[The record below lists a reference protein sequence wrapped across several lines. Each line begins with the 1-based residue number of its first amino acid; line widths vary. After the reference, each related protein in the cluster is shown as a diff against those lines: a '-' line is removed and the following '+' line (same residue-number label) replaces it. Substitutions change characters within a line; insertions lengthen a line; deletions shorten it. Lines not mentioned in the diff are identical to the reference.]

1 MATHND
7 LGKWG
12 EEMAVQHLREQGY
25 TILDR
30 DWRFGH
36 RDLDIV
42 ARTPDGIVV
51 VFVEV
56 KTRTSDV
63 VSSPHDAVDARKIK
77 SLGAAANAYVKEFQ
91 IWDELRFDI
100 ISIIGDRNETALL
113 EHVEDAFNPLLI

>member
-1 MATHND
+1 MASHND

-12 EEMAVQHLREQGY
+12 EEMAAQHLREQGY

-30 DWRFGH
+30 DWRLGH

-42 ARTPDGIVV
+42 ARTPDGTTV

-56 KTRTSDV
+56 KTRTADV
-63 VSSPHDAVDARKIK
+63 VSRPQDAVDARKIR
-77 SLGAAANAYVKEFQ
+77 SLGAAANAYAKEFQ
-91 IWDELRFDI
+91 LWDELRFDL
-100 ISIIGDRNETALL
+100 ISIIGDRAETAVL

>member
-1 MATHND
+1 MAIHND

-100 ISIIGDRNETALL
+100 ISIIGDRSETALL

>member
-1 MATHND
+1 MASHND

-12 EEMAVQHLREQGY
+12 EELAAQYLREQGY

-30 DWRFGH
+30 DWRLGH

-42 ARTPDGIVV
+42 ARTPDGTTV

-63 VSSPHDAVDARKIK
+63 VSRPQDAVDARKIR
-77 SLGAAANAYVKEFQ
+77 SLGAAANAYAKEFQ
-91 IWDELRFDI
+91 LWDELRFDL
-100 ISIIGDRNETALL
+100 ISIIGDRAETAVL

>member
-1 MATHND
+1 MASHND

-12 EEMAVQHLREQGY
+12 EELAAQHLREQGY

-30 DWRFGH
+30 DWRLGH

-42 ARTPDGIVV
+42 ARTPDGTTV

-63 VSSPHDAVDARKIK
+63 VSRPQDAVDARKVR
-77 SLGAAANAYVKEFQ
+77 SLGAAANAYAKEFQ
-91 IWDELRFDI
+91 LWDELRFDL
-100 ISIIGDRNETALL
+100 ISIIGDRAETAVL

>member
-30 DWRFGH
+30 DWRVGH

-100 ISIIGDRNETALL
+100 ISIIGDRSETALL

>member
-100 ISIIGDRNETALL
+100 ISIIGDRSETALL

>member
-1 MATHND
+1 MASHND

-12 EEMAVQHLREQGY
+12 EELAAQHLREQGY

-30 DWRFGH
+30 DWRLGH

-42 ARTPDGIVV
+42 ARTPDGTTV

-63 VSSPHDAVDARKIK
+63 VSRPQDAVDARKIR
-77 SLGAAANAYVKEFQ
+77 SLGAAANAYAKEFQ
-91 IWDELRFDI
+91 LWDELRFDL
-100 ISIIGDRNETALL
+100 ISIIGDRAETAVL

>member
-1 MATHND
+1 MAVHNE

-12 EEMAVQHLREQGY
+12 ENFATRYLEEQGY

-36 RDLDIV
+36 RDIDII
-42 ARTPDGIVV
+42 ARTPDGTTI

-63 VSSPHDAVDARKIK
+63 ITKPQDAVNTAKIR
-77 SLGAAANAYVKEFQ
+77 SLGVAANAYVKEQ
-91 IWDELRFDI
+91 QLWDELRFDI
-100 ISIIGDRNETALL
+100 ISIIGDREETALL
-113 EHVEDAFNPLLI
+113 EHIEDAFNPLLL

>member
-25 TILDR
+25 TILDC

-100 ISIIGDRNETALL
+100 ISIIGDRSETALL

>member
-1 MATHND
+1 MASHND

-12 EEMAVQHLREQGY
+12 EEMAAQHLREQGY

-30 DWRFGH
+30 DWRLGH

-42 ARTPDGIVV
+42 ARTPDGTTV

-63 VSSPHDAVDARKIK
+63 VSRPQDAVDARKIR
-77 SLGAAANAYVKEFQ
+77 SLGAAANAYAKEFQ
-91 IWDELRFDI
+91 PWDELRFDL
-100 ISIIGDRNETALL
+100 ISIIGDRAETAVL

>member
-63 VSSPHDAVDARKIK
+63 VSSPHDAVDSRKIK

-100 ISIIGDRNETALL
+100 ISIIGDRSETALL

>member
-36 RDLDIV
+36 LDLDIV

-100 ISIIGDRNETALL
+100 ISIIGDRSETALL

>member
-1 MATHND
+1 MASHND

-12 EEMAVQHLREQGY
+12 EELAAQYLREQGY

-30 DWRFGH
+30 DWRLGH

-42 ARTPDGIVV
+42 ARTPDGTTV

-63 VSSPHDAVDARKIK
+63 VSRPQDAVDARKIR
-77 SLGAAANAYVKEFQ
+77 SLGAAANAYAKEFQ
-91 IWDELRFDI
+91 LWDELRFDL
-100 ISIIGDRNETALL
+100 ISIIGDRSETALL

>member
-1 MATHND
+1 MASHND

-12 EEMAVQHLREQGY
+12 EEMAAQHLREQGY

-30 DWRFGH
+30 DWRLGH

-42 ARTPDGIVV
+42 ARTPDGTTV
-51 VFVEV
+51 VFGEG

-63 VSSPHDAVDARKIK
+63 VSRPQDAVDARKIR
-77 SLGAAANAYVKEFQ
+77 SLGAAANAYAKEFQ
-91 IWDELRFDI
+91 LWDELRFDL
-100 ISIIGDRNETALL
+100 ISIIGDRAETAVL

>member
-100 ISIIGDRNETALL
+100 ISIIGDRSETALL
-113 EHVEDAFNPLLI
+113 EHMEDAFNPLLI

>member
-42 ARTPDGIVV
+42 AGTPDGIVV

-100 ISIIGDRNETALL
+100 ISIIGDRSETALL

>member
-100 ISIIGDRNETALL
+100 ISIIGDRCETALL

>member
-42 ARTPDGIVV
+42 ARTSDGIVV

-100 ISIIGDRNETALL
+100 ISIIGDRSETALL

>member
-1 MATHND
+1 MASHND

-12 EEMAVQHLREQGY
+12 EELAAQHLREQGY

-30 DWRFGH
+30 DWRLGH

-42 ARTPDGIVV
+42 ARTPDGTTV

-63 VSSPHDAVDARKIK
+63 VSRPQDAVDACKVR

-91 IWDELRFDI
+91 LWDELRFDL
-100 ISIIGDRNETALL
+100 ISIIGDRAETAVL

>member
-12 EEMAVQHLREQGY
+12 EEMAVQHLRKQGY

-100 ISIIGDRNETALL
+100 ISIIGDRSETALL

>member
-1 MATHND
+1 MASHND

-12 EEMAVQHLREQGY
+12 EEMAAQHLREQGY

-30 DWRFGH
+30 DWRLGH

-42 ARTPDGIVV
+42 ARTPDGTTV

-63 VSSPHDAVDARKIK
+63 VSRPQDAVDARKVR
-77 SLGAAANAYVKEFQ
+77 SLGAAANAYAKEFQ
-91 IWDELRFDI
+91 LWDELRFDL
-100 ISIIGDRNETALL
+100 ISIIGDRAETAVL

>member
-1 MATHND
+1 MDSHND

-12 EEMAVQHLREQGY
+12 EELAAQHLREQGY

-30 DWRFGH
+30 DWRLGH

-42 ARTPDGIVV
+42 ARTPDGTTV

-63 VSSPHDAVDARKIK
+63 VSRPQDAVDARKIR
-77 SLGAAANAYVKEFQ
+77 SLGAAANAYAKEFQ
-91 IWDELRFDI
+91 LWDELRFDL
-100 ISIIGDRNETALL
+100 ISIIGDRAETAVL

>member
-1 MATHND
+1 MASHND

-12 EEMAVQHLREQGY
+12 EELAAQHLREQGY

-30 DWRFGH
+30 DWRLGH

-42 ARTPDGIVV
+42 ARTPDGTTV

-63 VSSPHDAVDARKIK
+63 VSRPQDAVDARKIR
-77 SLGAAANAYVKEFQ
+77 SLGAAANACAKEFQ
-91 IWDELRFDI
+91 LWDELRFDL
-100 ISIIGDRNETALL
+100 ISIIGDRAETAVL

>member
-12 EEMAVQHLREQGY
+12 EEMAVQHLQEQGY

-100 ISIIGDRNETALL
+100 ISIIGDRSETALL